1 MNSRVFEIQ
10 NHEHFNAADSYDLIK
25 MIPVNKGSH
34 SLYIQKYILELLTY
48 AIVHGEFCHI
58 SGATGTAKTSVIMA
72 ISMHSNFRLLCKYLG
87 FKYKPIML
95 FEEDMVK
102 YETPGELYQHRAI
115 KNNETI
121 DMPSSLARAMT
132 NGMKHCSTH
141 YIVIFTKELGR
152 VLNGTVMN
160 GLLNL
165 VSKQTIILPNRVKI
179 DGSQLCFIADSNY
192 QDAEESEYTL
202 CKFDNALK
210 RRFTLNINLDYLSE
224 SEEIVVLRDI
234 LGEYYSQLDEKLIE
248 KIVRL
253 GKVIR
258 QYKSEGNLMSVVAP
272 TIYGYLACY
281 KIAVALTVTTDIVV
295 MNTLLGNASTE
306 DKTLAESIILN
317 VLNKPSS
324 KAQHTLLEDTF

>member
-10 NHEHFNAADSYDLIK
+10 NRAQFEAADSYDLIK
-25 MIPVNKGSH
+25 MIPVENSH
-34 SLYIQKYILELLTY
+34 ALYIPKYILELITY
-48 AIVHGEFCHI
+48 AIVHQEFCHI
-58 SGATGTAKTSVIMA
+58 SGPTGTAKSSVIMA
-72 ISMHSNFRLLCKYLG
+72 ITTNNNFKLLCKYLG
-87 FKYKPIML
+87 FKYKPVML

-115 KNNETI
+115 RNNATI
-121 DMPSSLARAMT
+121 DMPSSLAKAMSD
-132 NGMKHCSTH
+132 GMKHYLTH

-165 VSKQTIILPNRVKI
+165 VSKQTIVLPNMRKI
-179 DGSQLCFIADSNY
+179 EGSRLCFIADSNY

-210 RRFTLNINLDYLSE
+210 RRFTLNIHLDYLSE
-224 SEEIVVLRDI
+224 NDEIIVLKDI
-234 LGEYYSQLDEKLIE
+234 LGEHYSQLDEKLIE

-281 KIAVALTVTTDIVV
+281 RIAVALAVNTDIVV

-306 DKTLAESIILN
+306 DQTLAESIIQN
-317 VLNKPSS
+317 VLNRPSS
-324 KAQHTLLEDTF
+324 KVQHTFLDDTF